1 MMSFQTCIFA
11 HFNCCVR
18 QGTNLLPSFV
28 IGKYPS
34 SPCVSP
40 QPARRPCALLLLT
53 SETLRVIN
61 AYYAWRPSLNTL
73 VPLSDRNPR
82 NPNVDDD
89 RAPYFNPSAD
99 SAALGQGDAKTD
111 STPSCHPS
119 PSVPWVRQFF
129 FLFLATYRVLPCQ

>member
-1 MMSFQTCIFA
+1 MSFQTCIFA

-53 SETLRVIN
+53 SGTLRVIN
-61 AYYAWRPSLNTL
+61 AYYAWRPSL
-73 VPLSDRNPR
+73 
-82 NPNVDDD
+82 
-89 RAPYFNPSAD
+89 
-99 SAALGQGDAKTD
+99 
-111 STPSCHPS
+111 TPSFHYPTETPATPMLMPIAHRTSIPPPTRLHWGKGTQRRTVRRRVILHPRFRG
-119 PSVPWVRQFF
+119 VRQSFF
-129 FLFLATYRVLPCQ
+129 FFWQLIVSCPCQ